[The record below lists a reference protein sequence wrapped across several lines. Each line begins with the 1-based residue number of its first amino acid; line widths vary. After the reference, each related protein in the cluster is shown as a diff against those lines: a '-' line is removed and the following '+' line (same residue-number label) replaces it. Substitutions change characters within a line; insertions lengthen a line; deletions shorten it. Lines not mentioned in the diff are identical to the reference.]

1 MYKVMVIN
9 MKKSLLFKFIIL
21 IVLIFPICVRAE
33 NKIRFN
39 VDSANITPSGTKK
52 FDIIVD
58 SDEDFTKVNFNLITT
73 SSYVGFYSVEYNDS
87 FVRNTTSTPGS
98 NYELESSKPQK
109 SGTVVASV
117 TLVAKDGAPIGT
129 EGYIRLTKASI
140 TQNQVVNLQNAQ
152 LKITISD
159 KLSDNNYLSSL
170 ESSLANIEFN
180 KDKLEYNVTV
190 DGDVDYFD
198 LKATAEDASAS
209 VTISDQSLNKTKN
222 TITVTVKSEDGKQRV
237 YKVNVAKKENDKTTK
252 SKVVKTTTS
261 DDDKEDNHGIK
272 NGWYGILVILI
283 IFLVVD
289 VLYIKKKH

>member
-1 MYKVMVIN
+1 MNKVMVIN
-9 MKKSLLFKFIIL
+9 MRKSLLFKIMIL
-21 IVLIFPICVRAE
+21 IMLIFPICVKAE
-33 NKIRFN
+33 NKIRFD
-39 VDSANITPSGTKK
+39 VDSANIAPGGTKK

-87 FVRNTTSTPGS
+87 FVRNTTTTPGS
-98 NYELESSKPQK
+98 NYELESKTPQK

-117 TLVAKDGAPIGT
+117 TLVSKEGAPIGS

-140 TQNQVVNLQNAQ
+140 TQNQLVNLENAQ
-152 LKITISD
+152 LKITISN

-170 ESSLANIEFN
+170 ESSLANLEFN

-190 DGDVDYFD
+190 DSSVKELD

-209 VTISDQSLNKTKN
+209 VTVSNQSLNKTKN

-237 YKVNVAKKENDKTTK
+237 YKVNVTKKKTDKTTK

-261 DDDKEDNHGIK
+261 NDDKENNHGIK
-272 NGWYGILVILI
+272 NGWYGVLIILI